1 MVMVATRESLVVHLL
16 FEVRY
21 YATCKGEEFLVGGAS
36 QLAPK
41 LYPLT

>member
-1 MVMVATRESLVVHLL
+1 VGTRGCLVVHLV

-21 YATCKGEEFLVGGAS
+21 YAACKGEEFLVGGTS